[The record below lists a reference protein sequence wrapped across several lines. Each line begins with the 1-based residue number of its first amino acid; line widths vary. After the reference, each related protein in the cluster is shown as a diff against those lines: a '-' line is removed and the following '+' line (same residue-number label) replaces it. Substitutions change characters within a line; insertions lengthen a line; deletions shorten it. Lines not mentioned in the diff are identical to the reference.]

1 MTRRGRPVGGAR
13 RASRQLGRLAGA
25 AAVAGALSVPCGLA
39 LTAEPP
45 LAVLP
50 RAQARGPARPQA
62 RPARP
67 PARPQAPA
75 APAPAPPPAAT
86 PEHPLDLARALPE
99 PGAASRLAA
108 MLEEPDEAAAVAEAL
123 STTPE
128 GRPLLVAHLSRS
140 VEAPGLDH
148 VAVLEALSQVGREE
162 DLPAVLTWARGDDA
176 VAPVAAWCARAIC
189 ERERIDAPDDLP
201 DADEA
206 AETPRG
212 DPGPPD
218 GLSDAPVHDP

>member
-1 MTRRGRPVGGAR
+1 MAARLAR
-13 RASRQLGRLAGA
+13 RR
-25 AAVAGALSVPCGLA
+25 
-39 LTAEPP
+39 
-45 LAVLP
+45 P
-50 RAQARGPARPQA
+50 RDPRRRRR
-62 RPARP
+62 RPAL
-67 PARPQAPA
+67 
-75 APAPAPPPAAT
+75 PPAAT

-99 PGAASRLAA
+99 PAAASRLAA

-128 GRPLLVAHLSRS
+128 GRPLLVAHLTRS

-189 ERERIDAPDDLP
+189 ERERIDAPEDLP
-201 DADEA
+201 GADEA

-212 DPGPPD
+212 DPGPPEGATD
-218 GLSDAPVHDP
+218 VPVDAPVHDP